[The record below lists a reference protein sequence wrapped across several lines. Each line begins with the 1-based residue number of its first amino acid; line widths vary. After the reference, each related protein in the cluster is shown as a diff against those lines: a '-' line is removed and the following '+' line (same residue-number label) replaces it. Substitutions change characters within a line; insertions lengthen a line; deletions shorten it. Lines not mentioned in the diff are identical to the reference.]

1 MHDYWGRVRGG
12 DLGSMP
18 AVLGLIVLSLIFGIA
33 RPTFFGP
40 LNFANLFTQGAQVV
54 FIAMGLIFVL
64 LLGEIDLS
72 AGFASGVCGAVMA
85 ILLTN
90 HGVAWFLAIPAALLT
105 GVVIGLALGL
115 LIAKVGI
122 PSFVVTLAAFLG
134 FQGLL
139 LVLLGGGIN
148 ISIRDEFVIALNNNN
163 IPVLW
168 SWIIAFGVVA
178 GYAVVQLARIRGRAA
193 RGLVTDPLGIV
204 ALRVGG
210 LAVLVLATTA
220 VLTQERAVNPAIN
233 SLKGVPIIVPIIAA
247 FLIFWTFVLGRTTY
261 GRHVYAV
268 GGNTEAARRAGI
280 PVDRIRISVF
290 AIGSFM
296 AAVGG
301 IMAVSRASSVDP
313 NTGGSN
319 ILLYSVGAA
328 VIGGTSLFGGKGKV
342 INAVIGGAVIAVID
356 NGMGLM
362 GFSSGQKYIFTGLIL
377 LVAASV
383 DALARRRA
391 AATGPDGGPRRG
403 AHCPVPSRSHPRTR
417 PGAGALMRAG
427 PSPEEI
433 RRHNLGSL
441 LRYVH
446 LHGATSRA
454 ELTSRLGLN
463 RSTIG
468 ALTAELATAGLVT
481 EAAPREKGR
490 AGRPSL
496 VVRPESAR
504 VHAYALSVEADRLR
518 AARVGL
524 GGTILDHREIT
535 RPRGLTLLDAA
546 GPLASLIADMRGGV
560 ADDARYVGTGLAIT
574 GLARLTSAAPT
585 RSLASR
591 PAARPVGDSPA
602 HDRSDRVRGG
612 AR

>member
-1 MHDYWGRVRGG
+1 VTAPTTTTAGGVQVVKPTVAGHLHDYWGRVRGG
-12 DLGSMP
+12 DLGSLP
-18 AVLGLIVLSLIFGIA
+18 AVLGLIFLSLVFGVA
-33 RPTFFGP
+33 RETFFSP
-40 LNFANLFTQGAQVV
+40 LNFANLFTQSAQVV

-90 HGVAWFLAIPAALLT
+90 HGIAWYLAIPAALAT
-105 GVVIGLALGL
+105 GLVIGLALGV

-122 PSFVVTLAAFLG
+122 PSFVVTLAAFLA

-139 LVLLGGGIN
+139 LVLLEGGIN
-148 ISIRDEFVIALNNNN
+148 ISIRDPFVISLNNDN

-168 SWIIAFGVVA
+168 SWVLAVGAVA
-178 GYAVVQLARIRGRAA
+178 GYALVQFNRIRARAA

-204 ALRVGG
+204 LLRIAG

-290 AIGSFM
+290 AISSFM
-296 AAVGG
+296 AAIGG

-362 GFSSGQKYIFTGLIL
+362 GFSAGTKYIFTGLIL
-377 LVAASV
+377 LLAASV

-391 AATGPDGGPRRG
+391 AATG
-403 AHCPVPSRSHPRTR
+403 TR
-417 PGAGALMRAG
+417 
-427 PSPEEI
+427 
-433 RRHNLGSL
+433 
-441 LRYVH
+441 
-446 LHGATSRA
+446 
-454 ELTSRLGLN
+454 
-463 RSTIG
+463 
-468 ALTAELATAGLVT
+468 
-481 EAAPREKGR
+481 
-490 AGRPSL
+490 
-496 VVRPESAR
+496 
-504 VHAYALSVEADRLR
+504 
-518 AARVGL
+518 
-524 GGTILDHREIT
+524 
-535 RPRGLTLLDAA
+535 
-546 GPLASLIADMRGGV
+546 
-560 ADDARYVGTGLAIT
+560 
-574 GLARLTSAAPT
+574 
-585 RSLASR
+585 
-591 PAARPVGDSPA
+591 
-602 HDRSDRVRGG
+602 
-612 AR
+612 

>member
-1 MHDYWGRVRGG
+1 MSTTTTTAGGLKVVKPTVASHINDYWGRVRGG
-12 DLGSMP
+12 DLGSLP
-18 AVLGLIVLSLIFGIA
+18 AVLGLIVLVLVFGVA
-33 RPTFFGP
+33 RETFFSA
-40 LNFANLFTQGAQVV
+40 LNFANLFTQSAQVV

-90 HGVAWFLAIPAALLT
+90 HGVAWYLAIPAALVT
-105 GVVIGLALGL
+105 GVVIGLVLGV

-139 LVLLGGGIN
+139 LQLLGGGIN
-148 ISIRDEFVIALNNNN
+148 ISIRDEFVISLNNNN

-168 SWIIAFGVVA
+168 SWVLAVGVVA
-178 GYAVVQLARIRGRAA
+178 GYALVQFSRVRSRAA
-193 RGLVTDPLGIV
+193 RNLVTDPIGVVL
-204 ALRVGG
+204 LRIGG
-210 LAVLVLATTA
+210 LAVLVLVTTA

-233 SLKGVPIIVPIIAA
+233 SLKGVPIVVPIIAA
-247 FLIFWTFVLGRTTY
+247 FLILWTFVLGRTTY

-290 AIGSFM
+290 AICSFM
-296 AAVGG
+296 AAIGG

-362 GFSSGQKYIFTGLIL
+362 GFSSGTKYMFTGAIL

-391 AATGPDGGPRRG
+391 AATG
-403 AHCPVPSRSHPRTR
+403 TR
-417 PGAGALMRAG
+417 
-427 PSPEEI
+427 
-433 RRHNLGSL
+433 
-441 LRYVH
+441 
-446 LHGATSRA
+446 
-454 ELTSRLGLN
+454 
-463 RSTIG
+463 
-468 ALTAELATAGLVT
+468 
-481 EAAPREKGR
+481 
-490 AGRPSL
+490 
-496 VVRPESAR
+496 
-504 VHAYALSVEADRLR
+504 
-518 AARVGL
+518 
-524 GGTILDHREIT
+524 
-535 RPRGLTLLDAA
+535 
-546 GPLASLIADMRGGV
+546 
-560 ADDARYVGTGLAIT
+560 
-574 GLARLTSAAPT
+574 
-585 RSLASR
+585 
-591 PAARPVGDSPA
+591 
-602 HDRSDRVRGG
+602 
-612 AR
+612 